1 MENLSLIYLGAGLIS
16 GGAVA
21 WFMAKSKYYAGVSK
35 EDLNRNYITKE
46 LFINSEEKL
55 AQKEDHIL
63 ELTRDLSAMEEN
75 LKNSEALLKNQKA
88 ETEQLNSTLKKEF
101 ENISFKIMSEQG
113 KTLLS
118 SSSENLNKLL
128 NPLREDIDKFKTK
141 IEDTYKE
148 ESRDIVTL
156 KTELKHLTELNNRVS
171 EEAGKLT
178 AALKG
183 DSKVQGDWGE
193 AQLEVIF
200 ENAGFLKDVHY
211 KVQESFRDEEG
222 KIKRPDFIVNLP
234 GERNVVIDSKVSL
247 TAYEKY
253 FNTEEQE
260 EKEKFL
266 KEHITSIANHLRE
279 LNTKDYQDL
288 HQINSP
294 DYVLLFMP
302 VESAL
307 NVIMHEKPD
316 LIKAAFNN
324 RIIVVTPITVMTIL
338 KTISYL
344 WKQENQQKNAEEIAA
359 KSGALYDK
367 FATFIESFDKVGEH
381 INKAGE
387 IYDKAKGQL
396 YTGRGNL
403 IRRAEE
409 IRELGAKTKKQL
421 PPADDDRIEP
431 AADKGDT
438 DE

>member
-1 MENLSLIYLGAGLIS
+1 MEFIDLIVGLIS
-16 GGAVA
+16 GSIAA
-21 WFMAKSKYYAGVSK
+21 WFIAKSKYYAGVSK
-35 EDLNRNYITKE
+35 EQLNSNYINRD
-46 LFINSEEKL
+46 LYDSAEEKL
-55 AQKEDHIL
+55 AQKEDQIL
-63 ELTRDLSAMEEN
+63 ELTRDISAMEEALSN
-75 LKNSEALLKNQKA
+75 AKELLKNQKE
-88 ETEQLNSTLKKEF
+88 ETEKLNSTLKKEF

-113 KTLLS
+113 RTLLTN
-118 SSSENLNKLL
+118 SSENLNKLL
-128 NPLREDIDKFKTK
+128 HPLREDIEKFKTR

-148 ESRDIVTL
+148 EAREIVTL
-156 KTELKHLTELNNRVS
+156 KTELKHLTDLNNRVS
-171 EEAGKLT
+171 EEAGRLT

-193 AQLEVIF
+193 TQLEVIF
-200 ENAGFLKDVHY
+200 ENAGFIKDVNY
-211 KVQESFRDEEG
+211 SVQQSFRDEEG

-253 FNTEEQE
+253 YNTEDRE

-266 KEHITSIANHLRE
+266 KEHITSIANHLKD

-288 HQINSP
+288 HEINSP
-294 DYVLLFMP
+294 DYILLFMP
-302 VESAL
+302 LESAL
-307 NVIMHEKPD
+307 NVIIHEKPE

-381 INKAGE
+381 ITKASD
-387 IYDKAKGQL
+387 IFDKAKGQL

-409 IRELGAKTKKQL
+409 IKELGAKTKKQL
-421 PPADDDRIEP
+421 PAADDEITETEDNG
-431 AADKGDT
+431 DK